1 MAVFNDQDQTMLIYN
16 RADIAL
22 ITSQAAFQR
31 GERYYEQ
38 GRVILLTQKHDASR
52 IRALVAGSGSRPYEV
67 DLQQDEDGLYGL
79 CSCPVGHDCKHVVA
93 TALTWLEEY
102 GSHMSREAVDEAL
115 PSWEHWLA
123 SMPTSVADKEP
134 GALEPAR
141 HYLLYELQQSATG
154 RLEVSMQKGYLKKN
168 GDWSQLRHY
177 SPDLYRI
184 SYDVPEFM
192 TPQDL
197 SVLRLLKG
205 SENPFYGYVLEGERG
220 ALLLQQMLLTQRLR
234 MKSSDLWIRAGH
246 DQPLSWCWQE
256 INGSSRLQPT
266 LGEGQACQVLPVTPP
281 FYLIEQPTEQRCVMG
296 TLLTDIPV
304 NQVAHLASMPAI
316 PRSDLPRAALML
328 RHRFRTDQLPLPETV
343 DEVEEVNSFTPILTL
358 ISSVGGDSIRLPGIL
373 VTFDYAG
380 YRISFQADDYSDQP
394 ENPVITLQDKTRLVR
409 RDYEAEEGVLD
420 ALAQLDLRIFGQEE
434 SGKWIWQPI
443 SSSAADF
450 LNRWQSL
457 LDDALP
463 AFQAQG
469 WQVEIDPSYHFE
481 VSRTTFD
488 IRVSDGAD
496 HWFEFGLRLPL
507 GDQLLDTRIVIGEW
521 LAQGMPNEVVLVSE
535 TGWLRV
541 DAGPLRPVHGL
552 ILELYQ
558 QNRLQAPV
566 TLPPFQAV
574 QLIEQAD
581 LDLRE
586 APLTEELMQQLK
598 AFNGLQPVQT
608 PSGLRAELRHYQQ
621 QGLAWLDFLQQ
632 YGFGGILADD
642 MGLGKTLQTLAL
654 IQRMKEQGRLT
665 SPALV
670 IAPTSLMG
678 NWLHE
683 ARQFTP
689 DLNVCLIHG
698 PQRAEQFEQMG
709 GSDLVITSYPLLL
722 RDLPHY
728 AAINLSLLVLDEAQA
743 IKNPKTKL
751 ASAVRRLTAQR
762 RLCLTGTPLE
772 NHLGELW
779 ALMDFALPGLLGGW
793 ADFNEQF
800 RNPIEQAGDR
810 DRQQLLASRVAPFI
824 LRRTKREVVAELP
837 PKSEMVQHVELGG
850 RQREL
855 YEAIRVSMEKR
866 VRDLIASK
874 GLARSRIE
882 FLDALLKLRQACI
895 DPRLVKL
902 DQAGSIT
909 QSAKLEWLEDN
920 LPEMVEEGRQILL
933 FSQFTQVLGLVESL
947 LIKQGIE
954 YAKLTGQTRKR
965 QQMIDRFQS
974 GEARVFLISLKA
986 GGSGLNLTA
995 ADTVIH
1001 IDPWWNPA
1009 VEQQATDRAYRIGQD
1024 KPVFVYKLV
1033 ASDTVEERI
1042 QQMQQKKQALAD
1054 ALFDATGSASLPS
1067 DGEQLLALLA
1077 G

>member
-1 MAVFNDQDQTMLIYN
+1 MLIFN

-102 GSHMSREAVDEAL
+102 GSHMSRETVDEAL
-115 PSWEHWLA
+115 PSWELWLA
-123 SMPTSVADKEP
+123 SMPTSVADKVP
-134 GALEPAR
+134 GALELAR
-141 HYLLYELQQSATG
+141 HYLLYELQQSTTG
-154 RLEVSMQKGYLKKN
+154 RLEMSMQKGYLKKN

-177 SPDLYRI
+177 NPDLYRI
-184 SYDVPEFM
+184 SYDAPEFM

-197 SVLRLLKG
+197 AVLRLLKG

-234 MKSSDLWIRAGH
+234 MKESGVWIRAGAE
-246 DQPLSWCWQE
+246 QPLLWHWQE
-256 INGSSRLQPT
+256 VREFCQLQPT
-266 LGEGQACQVLPVTPP
+266 LSDGRVCQVLPLTPP
-281 FYLIEQPTEQRCVMG
+281 FYLCEHPTDLSTEHSTEQQYETGR
-296 TLLTDIPV
+296 LLTDMPA

-316 PRSDLPRAALML
+316 PQSDLPRAALML

-343 DEVEEVNSFTPILTL
+343 DEVEEINTFTPILTL
-358 ISSVGGDSIRLPGIL
+358 ISSVGDDDIRLPGML
-373 VTFDYAG
+373 VTFDYGG
-380 YRISFQADDYSDQP
+380 YRIAFNTDEYSDQQ
-394 ENPVITLQDKTRLVR
+394 VDQVVTLEGKSRLVR
-409 RDYEAEEGVLD
+409 RDNEAEEGVLQQ
-420 ALAQLDLRIFGQEE
+420 LAQLDLRIYGYDE
-434 SGKWIWQPI
+434 SGAWIWQPI
-443 SSSAADF
+443 SSSATEF
-450 LNRWQSL
+450 LSRWQSL
-457 LDDALP
+457 LDNSLP
-463 AFQAQG
+463 ALQAQD
-469 WQVEIDPSYHFE
+469 WQVEIDPSYNFE
-481 VSRTTFD
+481 VSRTAFE
-488 IRVSDGAD
+488 INVSDGAD

-507 GDQLLDTRIVIGEW
+507 GEQLLDTREVIAEW
-521 LAQGMPNEVVLVSE
+521 LAQGMPDELVLMSE
-535 TGWLRV
+535 KGWLRV
-541 DAGPLRPVHGL
+541 DAAPLHPVHGL

-558 QNRLQAPV
+558 QNRLQSPV

-598 AFNGLQPVQT
+598 SFNGLQPVQT
-608 PSGLRAELRHYQQ
+608 PSGLRAELRPYQQ

-654 IQRMKEQGRLT
+654 IQRMKELGRLT
-665 SPALV
+665 SPAMV

-683 ARQFTP
+683 ARHFTP
-689 DLNVCLIHG
+689 DLRVCLVHG
-698 PQRAEQFEQMG
+698 PQRAEQFEQMV
-709 GSDLVITSYPLLL
+709 GSDLVVTSYPLLL
-722 RDLPHY
+722 RDQPHY
-728 AAINLSLLVLDEAQA
+728 ADINFSLLVLDEAQA

-751 ASAVRRLTAQR
+751 ASAVRKLTAQR

-793 ADFNEQF
+793 AAFNQNF
-800 RNPIEQAGDR
+800 RNPIEQDGDSNA
-810 DRQQLLASRVAPFI
+810 QQLLARQVAPFM

-902 DQAGSIT
+902 DQAASIT
-909 QSAKLEWLEDN
+909 QSAKLEWLADN

-933 FSQFTQVLGLVESL
+933 FSQFTQALALVEAL

-974 GEARVFLISLKA
+974 GDARVFLISLKA

-1054 ALFDATGSASLPS
+1054 ALFDATGSARLPS